1 VRRVAV
7 GSVSPRASRSRQ
19 LSHSESRPLGSQ
31 LNGQSATTSIS
42 GRRAARARA
51 AVDLAVPRSPRMSTP
66 PMALLIAFKI
76 RARFMRSWPTIA
88 VKG

>member
-1 VRRVAV
+1 
-7 GSVSPRASRSRQ
+7 
-19 LSHSESRPLGSQ
+19 
-31 LNGQSATTSIS
+31 
-42 GRRAARARA
+42 
-51 AVDLAVPRSPRMSTP
+51 MSTP